1 MGDLGCCLRCKS
13 GASCCFCCGRCGCC
27 CRGLADSEGTYN
39 ETSVEAD
46 VFINGDRVLTDNV
59 ELFDGLVSGGTN
71 TYVVHV
77 KRDFDVKVRDVRSQI
92 INSAQI
98 IENDLRVGSLAK
110 LKAHHARL
118 VNWGRTTISEADFLK
133 LFDQPRVYVL
143 AYGSKVKVSESTLTN
158 FGSSVARMEVV
169 SLNNQFRQLGSAES
183 MAKLRVAWIKIDEGQ
198 GADGQSK

>member
-1 MGDLGCCLRCKS
+1 M
-13 GASCCFCCGRCGCC
+13 
-27 CRGLADSEGTYN
+27 
-39 ETSVEAD
+39 
-46 VFINGDRVLTDNV
+46 
-59 ELFDGLVSGGTN
+59 
-71 TYVVHV
+71 